1 MNMTV
6 PLELEKLSVKD
17 RMILLEKIW
26 SSLKQE
32 SDNLESPSWHEDVL
46 AERRRKIESGE
57 AEYVTLEELRRRKL

>member
-32 SDNLESPSWHEDVL
+32 SDNLESPAWHEDVL